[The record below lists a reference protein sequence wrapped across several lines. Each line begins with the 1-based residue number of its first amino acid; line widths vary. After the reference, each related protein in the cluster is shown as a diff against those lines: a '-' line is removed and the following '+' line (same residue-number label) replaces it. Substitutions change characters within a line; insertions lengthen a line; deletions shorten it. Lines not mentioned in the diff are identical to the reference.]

1 MTDFLR
7 DAKVIPIYLGFYCY
21 CHLGGCASPETQFQG
36 RRDIKLHGG
45 QSAVP
50 NKRLH

>member
-21 CHLGGCASPETQFQG
+21 CHLGGCTSPETQFQG
-36 RRDIKLHGG
+36 RRGIKLHGG